1 VFSGAPGAGKTAVLG
16 AVRDRLR
23 ATVAIDMDAFLE
35 PGSALAGADLRYA
48 AASWPAYT
56 ALCVRLVGTVVES
69 GADCLLLTPL
79 EPREVP
85 AWPPG
90 DVAWAVLDCPDGV
103 RRQRLARRGMGEP
116 EIRHAI
122 EDAAWSRRLGLPLIS
137 SSGTL
142 DETADRITDW
152 ISRARC

>member
-1 VFSGAPGAGKTAVLG
+1 
-16 AVRDRLR
+16 
-23 ATVAIDMDAFLE
+23 
-35 PGSALAGADLRYA
+35 
-48 AASWPAYT
+48 
-56 ALCVRLVGTVVES
+56 VRLVGTVVES
-69 GADCLLLTPL
+69 GVDSLLLTPL
-79 EPREVP
+79 EPRVP

-90 DVAWAVLDCPDGV
+90 DVAWAVLDCPDLV

-122 EDAAWSRRLGLPLIS
+122 EDAARSRRLGLRLIP

-152 ISRARC
+152 ISRAR